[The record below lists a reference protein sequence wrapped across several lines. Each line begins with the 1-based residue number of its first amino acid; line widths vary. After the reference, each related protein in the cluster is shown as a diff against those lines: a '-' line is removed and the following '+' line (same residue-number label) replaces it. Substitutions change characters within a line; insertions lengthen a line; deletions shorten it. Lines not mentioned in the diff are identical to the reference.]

1 MLVLISCRCL
11 LILKYCNCLRNISTL
26 SLEREFDA
34 DKHCGVWVAE
44 LQKQCTR
51 SLTCKV
57 GERLK
62 VWIVLRVSYA
72 VIIMRTETLVKCIL
86 VNF

>member
-1 MLVLISCRCL
+1 MGKKNDVLVGFDLSYVHYLWALHLIIVINGFWTKNL
-11 LILKYCNCLRNISTL
+11 FV
-26 SLEREFDA
+26 EREFDA

-57 GERLK
+57 G
-62 VWIVLRVSYA
+62 I
-72 VIIMRTETLVKCIL
+72 
-86 VNF
+86 

>member
-1 MLVLISCRCL
+1 MW
-11 LILKYCNCLRNISTL
+11 NISTL

-57 GERLK
+57 GERL

-72 VIIMRTETLVKCIL
+72 IIIRSEMLDESIL

>member
-1 MLVLISCRCL
+1 MLVLISFRCL
-11 LILKYCNCLRNISTL
+11 LIIKYCNCLRNISPL
-26 SLEREFDA
+26 SVEREFDA

-57 GERLK
+57 RESL
-62 VWIVLRVSYA
+62 VWIVLRASSDKCKNRDVSQMY
-72 VIIMRTETLVKCIL
+72 
-86 VNF
+86 FS